1 MSMDLEKLVTIKNIM
16 EKHNL
21 ATAREVTLEMYLM
34 EKHNLTN
41 ASEITEEMYLQQT
54 AQ

>member
-1 MSMDLEKLVTIKNIM
+1 MTTDLERLVALKNIM

-21 ATAREVTLEMYLM
+21 TKASEVTLDMYLM

-41 ASEITEEMYLQQT
+41 ASEITVEMYLEET
-54 AQ
+54 T